1 MSLRIDKG
9 PLDMREI
16 ATLRRHGISTITDLV
31 GADLDELLTWYLP
44 EVTHRPGAEGRLRVA
59 ARRARMLLDGSS
71 FARETDGLITV
82 PDAEVEI
89 DLDIESS
96 ADGRIYLWGFLVQ
109 HAAAPGGVYHEF
121 SRFDDLDD
129 AAEAALAVD
138 AFTWLRSMID
148 ASASVAVYHY
158 SGYETAKIKAL
169 ADREHDAVL
178 DWAAEY
184 AEEQFVDL
192 LEIVKAHFF
201 GVSGLGLKLIA
212 KHAGFSWRDDD
223 PGGLNSQLWF
233 AEAVHGVDARGPGP
247 GAHPGAGIQ
256 RGRRQRH
263 QPAQSVAAS
272 AVIAAF
278 ERTALAPVD
287 DRFDQLDA
295 DRRLVAAP
303 RPAPRSSPPGDRRLR
318 SPRPGWRTGC
328 RCGVPKIRSKER

>member
-1 MSLRIDKG
+1 M
-9 PLDMREI
+9 
-16 ATLRRHGISTITDLV
+16 
-31 GADLDELLTWYLP
+31 
-44 EVTHRPGAEGRLRVA
+44 RVA

-169 ADREHDAVL
+169 ADREQDAVL

-201 GVSGLGLKLIA
+201 GVSGLGLKMIA
-212 KHAGFSWRDDD
+212 KHAGLQLARRRSRRAQFPVVVRRGGPRRHTRSPGAGSD
-223 PGGLNSQLWF
+223 PGT
-233 AEAVHGVDARGPGP
+233 
-247 GAHPGAGIQ
+247 GIQ

-272 AVIAAF
+272 AVIAASS
-278 ERTALAPVD
+278 ERRWLRSMTASTNSMPTGGS
-287 DRFDQLDA
+287 
-295 DRRLVAAP
+295 AAP
-303 RPAPRSSPPGDRRLR
+303 RPVPRSSPPGDRRLR
-318 SPRPGWRTGC
+318 WPRPGWRTGC
-328 RCGVPKIRSKER
+328 GAACRRSARTRADGRAARAPGWRRCCRRRRWRPRSADRATARRAR